1 MSMFGSKKD
10 GKTSKSEVKQITTS
24 IGEGC
29 IFEGNISTSSSSRI
43 DGTLRGKITGD
54 NCIIIGEQGVIIG
67 EIKAAETIVFG
78 KVDGIIESERLE
90 IKHTGSV
97 KGDLFVEK
105 LNVEEGGIYNGKCA
119 MGAKGHGIPN
129 EVGPTQISD
138 TIEFERKAAKV
149 KEK

>member
-1 MSMFGSKKD
+1 MSMFGNKK
-10 GKTSKSEVKQITTS
+10 GRKTPKSEVKQITTS

-43 DGTLRGKITGD
+43 DGTLKGKITGD
-54 NCIIIGEQGVIIG
+54 NCIIVGEHGVIVG

-90 IKHTGSV
+90 IKRTGSV

-105 LNVEEGGIYNGKCA
+105 LTVEEGGIYNGKCA

-138 TIEFERKAAKV
+138 TIEFERKAAKA